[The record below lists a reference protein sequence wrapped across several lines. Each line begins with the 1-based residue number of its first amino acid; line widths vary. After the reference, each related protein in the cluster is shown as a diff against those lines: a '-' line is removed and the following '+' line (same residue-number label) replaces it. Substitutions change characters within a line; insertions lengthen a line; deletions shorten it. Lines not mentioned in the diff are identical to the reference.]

1 MYTYDIFDDML
12 NLRDV
17 VNSFFS
23 ENYGKWRS
31 REFPYLEI
39 YEGRDELEIRALVP
53 GVRSDSLDI
62 QLVNDSLLIEGEKMN
77 DYADNPYIRKE
88 RQFGKF
94 RKSVKLPYRVEANS
108 IAADLANGI
117 LHIRLSKSEEAKPKK
132 IEIK

>member
-1 MYTYDIFDDML
+1 MYTYDLFDDML
-12 NLRDV
+12 NLKDV

-39 YEGRDELEIRALVP
+39 YEGSDELIVRALMA
-53 GVRSDSLDI
+53 GVKSDNLEI
-62 QLVNDSLLIEGEKMN
+62 QLVNDSLLIEGEKLN

-94 RKSVKLPYRVEANS
+94 RKSVKLPYRVDANS
-108 IAADLANGI
+108 IDAELANGI
-117 LHIRLSKSEEAKPKK
+117 LLIRLKKSEDAKPRK